1 MTGRMAVSI
10 PGAVARAAAAAV
22 FGALTAGRRKRV
34 FHPIGGGF
42 EATFNPVA
50 GALDTP
56 LFADSEPRRAVVRM
70 SKGVGLPGRL
80 PDVLGF
86 ALKVCEPEQ
95 DFLLVTSGAAPGA
108 RHLLWPAATPAARPY
123 SSILFFRA
131 GCDVVLLGGEMVDER
146 AFRLTAATATG
157 PWRAVGY
164 VELHDPLPNEVSQG
178 LHFNPSNTGGGIEPV
193 GPLNRLRHSAYRA
206 SQRARDE
213 RQTTTTG

>member
-1 MTGRMAVSI
+1 MPMSL

-22 FGALTAGRRKRV
+22 FGALSAGRRKRV
-34 FHPIGGGF
+34 FHPVGGGF

-50 GALDTP
+50 GALDAP
-56 LFADSEPRRAVVRM
+56 LFADAEPRRAVVRM

-95 DFLLVTSGAAPGA
+95 DILLVTSGTAPGA
-108 RHLLWPAATPAARPY
+108 RHLLWPASSPGAQPY

-131 GCDVVLLGGEMVDER
+131 GDEVVLLGGELVDER
-146 AFRLTAATATG
+146 TFRLAAATATG
-157 PWRAVGY
+157 PWRTVGY
-164 VELHDPLPNEVSQG
+164 VELHDPLPDEASQA
-178 LHFNPSNTGGGIEPV
+178 LHFNPANTGGGIAPV
-193 GPLNRLRHSAYRA
+193 GPLNRLRDSAYRA

-213 RQTTTTG
+213 HQTATTG